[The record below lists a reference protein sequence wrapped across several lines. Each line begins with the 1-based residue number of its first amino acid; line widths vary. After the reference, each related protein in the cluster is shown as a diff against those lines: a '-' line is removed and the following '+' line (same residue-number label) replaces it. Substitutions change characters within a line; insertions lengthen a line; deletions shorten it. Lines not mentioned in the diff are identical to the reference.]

1 MNKAKEKIKAMKL
14 VLFIGTLLMGF
25 KFFTFY
31 ITNSQGILTDALES
45 IINVLSGVLALYG
58 LYYAAKPKDED
69 HPYGHGKIEFMT
81 SGVEGGMI
89 FITGAVM
96 LFEGISGFFA
106 PHELAN
112 IDKGVYM
119 TMFSGLA
126 NFLMGKFLIKKG
138 KHLHSTTLEAD
149 GKHLLTD
156 TWSSLGLVVGLALIY
171 FTGWNWIDLVIT
183 IILGLL
189 IAYTGFQLIRESV
202 FNLMD
207 KADLVK
213 LKQLIEMLE
222 LNRKENWIDIHNM
235 RVVKYGSVVHVD
247 CHMTLPWYYTLEE
260 AHREVDALAKLALK
274 NLSFEIEFFIHADPC
289 LPSSCSICSIRDCKV
304 RKHDLVKKLNWSLDN
319 VLPDTKHSTQNA

>member
-1 MNKAKEKIKAMKL
+1 MKW

-25 KFFTFY
+25 KFFTY
-31 ITNSQGILTDALES
+31 YLTNSQGILTDALES

-106 PHELAN
+106 PHALAN

-119 TMFSGLA
+119 TLFSGLA

-183 IILGLL
+183 IILGLM
-189 IAYTGFQLIRESV
+189 IAYTGFQLIRDSV

-213 LKQLIEMLE
+213 LKQLIELLE
-222 LNRKENWIDIHNM
+222 QHRKESWIDIHNM

-247 CHMTLPWYYTLEE
+247 CHMTLPWYFSLEE
-260 AHREVDALAKLALK
+260 AHTEVDALSKLALS

-289 LPSSCSICSIRDCKV
+289 LPTSCSICAISDCKV
-304 RKHDLVKKLNWSLDN
+304 RKQTYVKKLEWTLAN
-319 VLPDTKHSTQNA
+319 VLPDTKHSVQGV

>member
-1 MNKAKEKIKAMKL
+1 
-14 VLFIGTLLMGF
+14 
-25 KFFTFY
+25 
-31 ITNSQGILTDALES
+31 
-45 IINVLSGVLALYG
+45 
-58 LYYAAKPKDED
+58 
-69 HPYGHGKIEFMT
+69 
-81 SGVEGGMI
+81 
-89 FITGAVM
+89 VM

-112 IDKGVYM
+112 IDKGLYM
-119 TMFSGLA
+119 TLFSGLA

-156 TWSSLGLVVGLALIY
+156 TWSSLGLVLGLALIY

-183 IILGLL
+183 IILGLM
-189 IAYTGFQLIRESV
+189 IAYTGFQLIRDSV

-213 LKQLIEMLE
+213 LKQLVELLE
-222 LNRKENWIDIHNM
+222 QHRKENWIDIHNM

-247 CHMTLPWYYTLEE
+247 CHMTLPWYYSLEE
-260 AHREVDALAKLALK
+260 AHAEVDALSKLALR

-289 LPSSCSICSIRDCKV
+289 LPSSCSICAISECKV
-304 RKHDLVKKLNWSLDN
+304 RKQAYVKKLEWTLNN
-319 VLPDTKHSTQNA
+319 VLPDTKHSVQGA

>member
-1 MNKAKEKIKAMKL
+1 MNKSEEKIKAMKW
-14 VLFIGTLLMGF
+14 VLFMGTLLMGF
-25 KFFTFY
+25 KFYTY
-31 ITNSQGILTDALES
+31 YLTNSQGILTDALES

-58 LYYAAKPKDED
+58 LYYAAKPKDKD

-89 FITGAVM
+89 FITGTVM

-112 IDKGVYM
+112 IDKGLYM
-119 TMFSGLA
+119 TLFSGLV
-126 NFLMGKFLIKKG
+126 NFIMGKFLIKKG
-138 KHLHSTTLEAD
+138 KNLHSTTLQAD

-156 TWSSLGLVVGLALIY
+156 TWSSLGLIVGLALIY

-183 IILGLL
+183 IILGLM
-189 IAYTGFQLIRESV
+189 IAYTGFQLIRDSV

-213 LKQLIEMLE
+213 LKQLIEVLE
-222 LNRKENWIDIHNM
+222 ENRKESWIDIHNM

-247 CHMTLPWYYTLEE
+247 CHMTLPWYYSLEE
-260 AHREVDALAKLALK
+260 AHAEVDELSKLAKQ
-274 NLSFEIEFFIHADPC
+274 NLNFELEFFIHADPC
-289 LPSSCSICSIRDCKV
+289 LPESCSICSIENCKV
-304 RKHDLVKKLNWSLDN
+304 RKHKFVRTIPWSLIN
-319 VLPDTKHSTQNA
+319 VLPDIKHRI